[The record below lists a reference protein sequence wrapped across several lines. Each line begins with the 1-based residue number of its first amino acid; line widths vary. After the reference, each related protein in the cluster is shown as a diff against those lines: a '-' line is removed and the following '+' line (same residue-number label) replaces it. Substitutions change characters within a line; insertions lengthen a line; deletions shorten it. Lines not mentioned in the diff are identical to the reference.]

1 MLNRENPVY
10 STQRNKRDMPM
21 PKITVYYFTGYD
33 IATDQM
39 IRSKRMA
46 TRERIKRFN
55 CSPLNQTAKEVDTSE
70 LDDNGL
76 YPKKESDL
84 EKT

>member
-1 MLNRENPVY
+1 
-10 STQRNKRDMPM
+10 M
-21 PKITVYYFTGYD
+21 PKTTVYYFIGYD

-55 CSPLNQTAKEVDTSE
+55 CSPLNEPFRHSALSLTRLSSSSGIILTSTRTE
-70 LDDNGL
+70 LFGR
-76 YPKKESDL
+76 
-84 EKT
+84 

>member
-1 MLNRENPVY
+1 M
-10 STQRNKRDMPM
+10 TQRNKGDMPM
-21 PKITVYYFTGYD
+21 PKTTVYYFIGYD

-76 YPKKESDL
+76 YPKKE
-84 EKT
+84 TI